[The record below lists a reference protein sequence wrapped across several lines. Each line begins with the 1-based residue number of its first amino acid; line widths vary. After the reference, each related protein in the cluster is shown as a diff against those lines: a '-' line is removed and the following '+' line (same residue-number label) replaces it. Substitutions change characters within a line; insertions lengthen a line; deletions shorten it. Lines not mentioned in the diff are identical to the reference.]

1 MNWAGLMFGF
11 SLALVLVGGS
21 TAAFAQRSR
30 AAVMSLATAMCGVAG
45 VCLALGDDFLA
56 LLVLLL
62 LAAAVPSAMLGA
74 LLLAPVAEPD
84 TRADGVRGPLVA
96 TGIITGFGLLAWLL
110 TQAAWLPAGGSRQQ
124 SMEWLG
130 SRFLTDHLLT
140 MELCA
145 ALLGLSSLGVVALL
159 RGRRAGR

>member
-11 SLALVLVGGS
+11 SLALVLVGGG
-21 TAAFAQRSR
+21 TAAFAQRPR
-30 AAVMSLATAMCGVAG
+30 IAVISLAAAMCGVAG
-45 VCLALGDDFLA
+45 VCLALGNDFLA

-84 TRADGVRGPLVA
+84 SRAGGVRGPLVA
-96 TGIITGFGLLAWLL
+96 AGIAAGFGLLAWLL
-110 TQAAWLPAGGSRQQ
+110 TQGAWLPAGGSRQQ

-130 SRFLTDHLLT
+130 SRLLTDHLLT
-140 MELCA
+140 MELGA